1 MTISITWWAIP
12 ALVMVVTFIGGLKL
26 FKADLIG
33 FGVALACSLG
43 AGFWAA
49 LMTLAVWGIAR

>member
-1 MTISITWWAIP
+1 MP
-12 ALVMVVTFIGGLKL
+12 VLVMVVTFIGGLRL

-33 FGVALACSLG
+33 FAVALACSLG
-43 AGFWAA
+43 AGLWAA